1 MPLVNQEAE
10 RIVRGM
16 KAKSSHRFKRLYGD
30 RDKEVMHATAN
41 KLAQKE
47 NLKVMYYKDFIN
59 LVEGN
64 PTTRM
69 LTKSKTKAVSYT
81 HLTLPTICSV

>member
-16 KAKSSHRFKRLYGD
+16 KHKSGHRFRKLYGK

-41 KLAQKE
+41 K
-47 NLKVMYYKDFIN
+47 
-59 LVEGN
+59 
-64 PTTRM
+64 
-69 LTKSKTKAVSYT
+69 
-81 HLTLPTICSV
+81 